1 MIYALVGA
9 DRDRARPRLLGR
21 YLRMREER
29 YYIILV
35 IVRGVFGLGA
45 SSPGAAQHPAIVF
58 ISTLQGRLEGVMVEE
73 RGEGVVVEAEA
84 ARHGCSLLM

>member
-1 MIYALVGA
+1 
-9 DRDRARPRLLGR
+9 
-21 YLRMREER
+21 MREER

-58 ISTLQGRLEGVMVEE
+58 ISTLEGRLEGVMVEE
-73 RGEGVVVEAEA
+73 RGEGVLVEAEA
-84 ARHGCSLLM
+84 APWHGLGYFCGILGCPNARASAVAGQGPSR